1 MHNFS
6 DVSELGYEQCS
17 YLKVVDENENIHC
30 SLIMGKARVAPKTF
44 VSIPRLELLA
54 AVLSVE
60 NIKHD
65 KESYSCK
72 NLVNI
77 SGLTAGLCWGTLL
90 MIREHSR
97 PLLRT
102 YCTWYKKTAI
112 SSSGNMSHQRGIL
125 QITLQKVWILK
136 NFVNIDR
143 WFQCPKFLW
152 KPQSS

>member
-1 MHNFS
+1 MDNFS
-6 DVSELGYEQCS
+6 DASELGYEQCS

-44 VSIPRLELLA
+44 VSVPRLELAA

-77 SGLTAGLCWGTLL
+77 TGLTAGFNGVHC
-90 MIREHSR
+90 
-97 PLLRT
+97 
-102 YCTWYKKTAI
+102 
-112 SSSGNMSHQRGIL
+112 
-125 QITLQKVWILK
+125 
-136 NFVNIDR
+136 
-143 WFQCPKFLW
+143 
-152 KPQSS
+152 